1 MRPEFHAVRT
11 GDEQHLD
18 VVTAGNEH
26 VIRARFA
33 DADFFIREDLKEA
46 LEDFLPRLS
55 TLTFQVSL
63 GSMLDK
69 TRRIVLLS
77 EQIGDW
83 LSLKEDQQAL
93 VSRTAELCK
102 ADLATQ
108 MVVEMTSLQG
118 VMGRYYAIDSGE
130 PEEVALGIYEHYL
143 PRHAGDSLPEG
154 IPGLVVGLADRLDT
168 LVGLFAADL
177 VPSGNR
183 DPFGQRRAALGLV
196 ANLIERKLDLDL
208 RRAIEAAGSNLPIP
222 SSAESQERVLEFI
235 IERLRGA
242 LREQGAEYDV
252 VDAVLGAQG
261 HYPARAA
268 AGVHSLSSWV
278 ERPDWAEILPAYARC
293 VRITRD
299 VEQRYPVEE
308 GLFIEPAEVELYRA
322 LSQAEETPRSPGSV
336 DDFLT
341 AFLPMIP
348 AINRFFD
355 KVLVMSEDVE
365 LRENRLGVLQR
376 IVELSSGV
384 ADMSKL
390 EGF

>member
-1 MRPEFHAVRT
+1 
-11 GDEQHLD
+11 
-18 VVTAGNEH
+18 
-26 VIRARFA
+26 
-33 DADFFIREDLKEA
+33 
-46 LEDFLPRLS
+46 
-55 TLTFQVSL
+55 
-63 GSMLDK
+63 
-69 TRRIVLLS
+69 
-77 EQIGDW
+77 
-83 LSLKEDQQAL
+83 
-93 VSRTAELCK
+93 
-102 ADLATQ
+102 

-118 VMGRYYAIDSGE
+118 VMGRYYALDSGE
-130 PEEVALGIYEHYL
+130 PEEVSLGIYEHYL
-143 PRHAGDSLPEG
+143 PRHAGDFLPEG

-222 SSAESQERVLEFI
+222 SSAESRERVLEFI

-242 LREQGAEYDV
+242 LREQGAAYDV

-261 HYPARAA
+261 YNPARAA

-299 VEQRYPVEE
+299 FEQRYQVEE
-308 GLFIEPAEVELYRA
+308 RLFVEPAEEELYRA
-322 LSQAEETPRSPGSV
+322 LSKAEETPRSPGSV
-336 DDFLT
+336 DDFLA

-348 AINRFFD
+348 TINRFFD
-355 KVLVMSEDVE
+355 GVLVMSEDLE
-365 LRENRLGVLQR
+365 LRENRLGLLQR
-376 IVELSSGV
+376 IVALSSGV
-384 ADMSKL
+384 AEMSKL